1 MKWYLPQLRFSPLKS
16 SQVTLLVLWLVH
28 SATSCQPS
36 VALPVFSASTLH
48 VPLSVAA
55 IAFAP
60 DGEKFKLSVLE
71 ISHHRVLSVHY
82 MLPNCFRYCMTIEIY
97 IILNQKYRVPATYSI
112 PTIKFKLLRS
122 KFTVTISSL
131 YNCMYPLM
139 YISWPVQEWI
149 VMADEQ
155 NTSGQYI

>member
-16 SQVTLLVLWLVH
+16 SQVTLLVLWLVL

-36 VALPVFSASTLH
+36 VALPVFSASILH

-55 IAFAP
+55 IAFGP
-60 DGEKFKLSVLE
+60 DGEIQI
-71 ISHHRVLSVHY
+71 ISSGNISSSSFLSVHY
-82 MLPNCFRYCMTIEIY
+82 MLPDCFRY
-97 IILNQKYRVPATYSI
+97 ILNQKYRVPATYSI